1 MASTLAPTLLE
12 HPLRS
17 GLPPERSA
25 PPCALVIF
33 GASGDLTRR
42 KLMPAIYSLARAQR
56 LAPSFA
62 IVGVSNSPWDTERF
76 RAEIADGIATFT
88 GTAVDP
94 DLWRDFS
101 ARMQYLEGTFEDPAL
116 YQKLGQTLA
125 GLTATSGNVLFY
137 LATSPSLFPVVV
149 EQLGRAHLHCAK
161 PGESEA
167 GHEPWT
173 RIIVEK
179 PFGRDLASAQKLN
192 QQLHQVFDEEQIYR
206 IDHYLGKETVRNI
219 LIFRFA
225 NGIFEPIWNRRYV
238 DHVQITVAESI
249 GIEQRGRYYEEAGAL
264 RDMIANHLMQV
275 LSIVAMEAP
284 VRFAATP
291 VRDEK
296 VKLIRSIK
304 PLAASNDP
312 AAWARYAVRGQYG
325 PGFISGKPVVGYR
338 EEPNVARDSTRET
351 YAALRLEIENWR
363 WAGVPFYLRSGKR
376 LPKRVSEVAIRFKSP
391 PYLMFDNL
399 GAEAIDA
406 NVLVMRIQPDE
417 GISLRFEAKVPGT
430 DMRLRPVN
438 MDFHYGSSFGEPQ
451 PEAYETL
458 LLDAMLGDGMLFARY
473 DMAESVWALT
483 TPLLEFWE
491 AHPPKDFPNYAA
503 GSWGPKAADEFLARE
518 GREWRRP

>member
-1 MASTLAPTLLE
+1 MASTIAPAEAE

-17 GLPPERSA
+17 GLWLARAA

-42 KLMPAIYSLARAQR
+42 KLMPAIYSLARGQR
-56 LAPSFA
+56 LAPTFA
-62 IVGVSNSPWDTERF
+62 VVGVSNSPWDTAQF
-76 RAEIADGIATFT
+76 RAQIESGIATYT
-88 GTAVDP
+88 GSTVEP
-94 DLWRDFS
+94 ELWRDFS
-101 ARMQYLEGTFEDPAL
+101 SRMQYLEGTFEDPQL
-116 YQKLGQTLA
+116 YQKLHQILA
-125 GLTATSGNVLFY
+125 ALPATSGNLLFY
-137 LATSPSLFPVVV
+137 LATSPSLFPVIV
-149 EQLGRAHLHCAK
+149 EQLGRAGLNRPA
-161 PGESEA
+161 PSADA
-167 GHEPWT
+167 GTAPWT

-179 PFGRDLASAQKLN
+179 PFGRDLASASKLN
-192 QQLHQVFDEEQIYR
+192 QELHQVFDEKQIYR

-225 NGIFEPIWNRRYV
+225 NGIFEPVWNRRYV

-264 RDMIANHLMQV
+264 RDMIENHLMQV

-284 VRFAATP
+284 VRFAAEP

-296 VKLIRSIK
+296 IKVINSIK
-304 PLAASNDP
+304 PFAVGQDP
-312 AAWARYAVRGQYG
+312 ALWARYAVRGQYG
-325 PGFISGKPVVGYR
+325 PGFIAGKPVVGYR
-338 EEPNVARDSTRET
+338 QEPGVSPASPRET
-351 YAALRLEIENWR
+351 FAAIRLEIENWR

-376 LPKRVSEVAIRFKSP
+376 LPRRVSEVAIRFKSP
-391 PYLMFDNL
+391 PYLMFDAL
-399 GAEAIDA
+399 GADSIDA

-430 DMRLRPVN
+430 DTRLRPVT

-458 LLDAMLGDGMLFARY
+458 LLDAMLGDGMLFARF
-473 DMAESVWALT
+473 DMVEAAWTLT
-483 TPLLEFWE
+483 TPLLEYWE
-491 AHPPKDFPNYAA
+491 ANPPADFPNYAA